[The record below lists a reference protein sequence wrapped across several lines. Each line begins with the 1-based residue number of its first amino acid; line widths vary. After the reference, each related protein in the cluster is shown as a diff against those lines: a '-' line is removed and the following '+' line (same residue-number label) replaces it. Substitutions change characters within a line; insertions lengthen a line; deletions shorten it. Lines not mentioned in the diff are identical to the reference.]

1 MAARIPHELR
11 RSGVKRYTEAGVS
24 PHVVMQWSGH
34 RTNSM
39 LQRYH
44 TIDLDDL
51 RRAGKLASDYRGPR
65 QAVVPLGASTKRT
78 DTVLTK
84 SAS

>member
-1 MAARIPHELR
+1 VERAPDELDAPALT
-11 RSGVKRYTEAGVS
+11 Y
-24 PHVVMQWSGH
+24 
-34 RTNSM
+34 
-39 LQRYH
+39 

-51 RRAGKLASDYRGPR
+51 RRAGKLASDCRGPR
-65 QAVVPLGASTKRT
+65 EAVVPLGASTKRT